1 MSEDLPRHVDFDNP
15 VREDRV
21 IFIKKKKRY
30 VNVSLIVFIFYL
42 FL

>member
-21 IFIKKKKRY
+21 IFIKKKKEIR
-30 VNVSLIVFIFYL
+30 
-42 FL
+42 